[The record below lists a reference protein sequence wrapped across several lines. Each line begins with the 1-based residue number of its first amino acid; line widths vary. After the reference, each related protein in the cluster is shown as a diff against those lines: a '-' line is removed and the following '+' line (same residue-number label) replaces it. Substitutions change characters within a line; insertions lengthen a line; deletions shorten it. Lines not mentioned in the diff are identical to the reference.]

1 MMIKKLIFLIWA
13 FVSAASAAVRP
24 AGIFS
29 DDMIF
34 QRNEPVR
41 IWGTADPQEAVTVQ
55 FAGQEKCSVTDDS
68 GRWMVTLDPM
78 PASSEPRKIEFSS
91 SLDSRPLTLSNI
103 LVGEVWLAGG
113 QSNMARPMDTFTKT
127 TQPDIDSANDPLL
140 RMVTIPQEAY
150 VGAKKGEKPV
160 WQQTTRQTVEG
171 FSATAY
177 YFARD
182 LRKTLKVPVG
192 IIVCAV
198 GGSPAEAWM
207 SRGTLSS
214 DPLMSR
220 VLENYEKLYRLNF
233 PTDEAYEKYVH
244 EGFPQM
250 LREYKQKKK
259 KGITPNPKPSWEMG
273 PRHFQRPCGLYEVM
287 LTQTV
292 PYSIRGVIWYQGENN
307 ANSGAAWHYRQ
318 VFSTLIQEWR
328 SEFRNP
334 DLPFLFVQLP
344 TFGTPQ
350 DNSAGWSE
358 LRESQRLVE
367 QDVPNTGMA
376 VLVDGGEQKDIHPH
390 SKDKAG
396 HRLALLARE
405 MVYGEKDLVCRG
417 PRLLGKKQTDG
428 KLMLTFSDTGSGL
441 VLKPEAGSAFEVC
454 GSDGNFVPAQAELK
468 GNDAVMVS
476 SAEVSDPQ
484 DVRYGW
490 RKWFVPTLYN
500 QDGLPASPF
509 RTDDQPMQSEGNV
522 YLDAK
527 IALMKK

>member
-1 MMIKKLIFLIWA
+1 MKRLIILLFCVSFLPA
-13 FVSAASAAVRP
+13 RAVIQP
-24 AGIFS
+24 SGIFT
-29 DDMIF
+29 DGTIL
-34 QRNEPVR
+34 QQGEPVR
-41 IWGTADPQEAVTVQ
+41 IWGTADPKEVVTVQ
-55 FAGQEKCSVTDDS
+55 FAGQEKSSVTDNR
-68 GRWMVTLDPM
+68 GRWMVTLDPL
-78 PASSEPRKIEFSS
+78 PASSDPRDLVFISSIGNRQSKIG
-91 SLDSRPLTLSNI
+91 NVV
-103 LVGEVWLAGG
+103 VGEVWLAGG

-127 TQPDIDSANDPLL
+127 TQSDIDSANDPLL

-160 WQQTTRQTVEG
+160 WQQTTRQTVQG

-207 SRGTLSS
+207 SRETLSS

-220 VLENYEKLYRLNF
+220 VLENYKKLYRLNF
-233 PTDEAYEKYVH
+233 PTDADYKEYV
-244 EGFPQM
+244 EEIYPQQM
-250 LREYKQKKK
+250 RASWEKKK
-259 KGITPNPKPSWEMG
+259 TGVTPNPQPKWEMG
-273 PRHFQRPCGLYEVM
+273 PRHYQRPCGLHEVM
-287 LTQTV
+287 LTQTI
-292 PYSIRGVIWYQGENN
+292 PYTIRGAIWYQGENN
-307 ANSGAAWHYRQ
+307 ANTMSGWHYRQ
-318 VFSTLIQEWR
+318 VLTALISEWR

-334 DLPFLFVQLP
+334 ELPFLFAQLA
-344 TFGTPQ
+344 TYGLPQ
-350 DNSAGWSE
+350 DKSAGWQE

-405 MVYGEKDLVCRG
+405 MVYGEKDLICRG
-417 PRLLGKKQTDG
+417 PRLLGKKQVG
-428 KLMLTFSDTGSGL
+428 KKLMLTFSDIGSGL
-441 VLKPEAGSAFEVC
+441 VLKPEAISAFEVC

-468 GNDAVMVS
+468 GNDTVIVS
-476 SAEVSDPQ
+476 SAEVSGPQ

-500 QDGLPASPF
+500 KEGLPASPF

-522 YLDAK
+522 YFDAK
-527 IALMKK
+527 LALMKK